1 MLLNKKNNSK
11 IVYFFFIATPLVLMV
26 IFSYTI
32 KAASNYNDCY
42 DKKKS
47 NQKSCLQ
54 SEYNKAC
61 EGKTGNKKENC
72 QKDESAKLDSAFDG
86 AVSQCASKNNLTKS
100 ECKDGFVKPV
110 NVGGY
115 VSSQSSDSGDESTG
129 SETQPLPNEAATQAY
144 SCDGLSKQEC
154 LEKNPIIK
162 WINWGINLIAGIVGV
177 GAVLMIIWAGI
188 QYTTA
193 RDNAQAVAAA
203 KQKIINVVIGIAAF
217 IFLYAFLNWLVPGGV
232 FK

>member
-154 LEKNPIIK
+154 LEKNPIVK
-162 WINWGINLIAGIVGV
+162 WINWGINLVAGVVGV

>member
-154 LEKNPIIK
+154 LEKNPIVK
-162 WINWGINLIAGIVGV
+162 WINWGINLVAGIVGV

-193 RDNAQAVAAA
+193 RDNAQAVSAA
-203 KQKIINVVIGIAAF
+203 KQKIINVVIGLSDKLTI
-217 IFLYAFLNWLVPGGV
+217 LNSL
-232 FK
+232 